1 MEDRAYRHDRSRCP
15 ATCNQRYFKTCL
27 PFVKGIVMISNYI
40 QPDFIKISEVL
51 ELKKYY
57 PYYKRTIAWYSDP
70 TVCKQVDNID
80 YIYDMARLKAMYRY
94 LSSEGECYY
103 IKYKD
108 NGIWKLI
115 GDISLY
121 HGKIAIV
128 IAKEWQN
135 RHLGRKCVQGI
146 LERAKCIGYEQV
158 EAEIYP
164 FNIQSKKMFLSV
176 GFVYSSKDKYVYNIE
191 RHISTKERSAVSAK
205 K

>member
-1 MEDRAYRHDRSRCP
+1 
-15 ATCNQRYFKTCL
+15 
-27 PFVKGIVMISNYI
+27 MISNYI
-40 QPDFIKISEVL
+40 QPDLIKISEVL

-57 PYYKRTIAWYSDP
+57 PHYKRTIAWYSDL

-80 YIYDMARLKAMYRY
+80 HIYDMARLKAMYRY

-103 IKYKD
+103 IKYKE
-108 NGIWKLI
+108 NGNWKLI

-146 LERAKCIGYEQV
+146 LERAKCIGYKQV

-164 FNIQSKKMFLSV
+164 FNIQSRKMFLSV
-176 GFVYSSKDKYVYNIE
+176 GFVYSSKDKYVYNIKCM
-191 RHISTKERSAVSAK
+191 S
-205 K
+205 

>member
-1 MEDRAYRHDRSRCP
+1 M
-15 ATCNQRYFKTCL
+15 
-27 PFVKGIVMISNYI
+27 
-40 QPDFIKISEVL
+40 L

-57 PYYKRTIAWYSDP
+57 PYYKRTIAWYSDL

-108 NGIWKLI
+108 NGIW
-115 GDISLY
+115 
-121 HGKIAIV
+121 
-128 IAKEWQN
+128 
-135 RHLGRKCVQGI
+135 HLGRKCVQGI

-176 GFVYSSKDKYVYNIE
+176 GFVYSTKDKYVYNIE
-191 RHISTKERSAVSAK
+191 RHISTKERSAMSAK

>member
-1 MEDRAYRHDRSRCP
+1 
-15 ATCNQRYFKTCL
+15 
-27 PFVKGIVMISNYI
+27 
-40 QPDFIKISEVL
+40 
-51 ELKKYY
+51 
-57 PYYKRTIAWYSDP
+57 
-70 TVCKQVDNID
+70 
-80 YIYDMARLKAMYRY
+80 MYRY

-176 GFVYSSKDKYVYNIE
+176 GFVYSTKDKYVYNIE
-191 RHISTKERSAVSAK
+191 RHISTKERSAMSAK

>member
-1 MEDRAYRHDRSRCP
+1 
-15 ATCNQRYFKTCL
+15 
-27 PFVKGIVMISNYI
+27 MISNYI
-40 QPDFIKISEVL
+40 QPDLIKISEVL

-57 PYYKRTIAWYSDP
+57 PYYKRTIVWYSDL

-80 YIYDMARLKAMYRY
+80 HVYDMTRLKAMYRY
-94 LSSEGECYY
+94 LSCEGECYY
-103 IKYKD
+103 IKYKE
-108 NGIWKLI
+108 NGNWKLI

-135 RHLGRKCVQGI
+135 KHLGRKCVQGI

-176 GFVYSSKDKYVYNIE
+176 GFVYSTKDKYVYNIE
-191 RHISTKERSAVSAK
+191 RHISTKERSAMSAK